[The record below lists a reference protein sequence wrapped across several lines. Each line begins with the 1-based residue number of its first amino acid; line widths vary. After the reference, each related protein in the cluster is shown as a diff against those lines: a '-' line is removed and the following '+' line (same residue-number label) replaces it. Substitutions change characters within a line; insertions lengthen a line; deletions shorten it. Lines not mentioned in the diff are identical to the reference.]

1 MGRQQIRKLR
11 ITEWEPNRKV
21 AYESTTEQGT
31 TQGR

>member
-21 AYESTTEQGT
+21 AYESTT
-31 TQGR
+31 